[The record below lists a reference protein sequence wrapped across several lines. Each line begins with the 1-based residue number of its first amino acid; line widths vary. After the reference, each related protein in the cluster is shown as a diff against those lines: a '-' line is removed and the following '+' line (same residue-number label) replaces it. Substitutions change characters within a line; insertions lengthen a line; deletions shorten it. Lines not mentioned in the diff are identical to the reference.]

1 MKLDYFSLL
10 SPLPFYF
17 NNVGSIKS
25 PTLLEISDIKY
36 PVYQMHLS
44 NLLLDVDSYY
54 EMIDKTNGE
63 YLNSFTKQEK
73 NMILRIRKE
82 YANLDKKYKPNIS
95 IYNIMIFDKFL
106 INSLLLALNFFFEDE
121 VTYDSEQKIFVLF
134 NGMVDKDNKKIKTGI
149 IHEGN
154 YDEVVDVILQRVN
167 ISKKKDEEN
176 LKVKNKIA
184 ERLLEKMNKGSKKA
198 KQKEDKKM
206 EIGNLISSISAHS
219 KTLNIVNIWNL
230 TIFQLYDQFTRI
242 RCDDSY
248 TMSSTSVSVW
258 GDSENK
264 FDNTMW
270 FSIIN
275 KE

>member
-10 SPLPFYF
+10 SPLPFYI
-17 NNVGSIKS
+17 NGVGSIKS

-36 PVYQMHLS
+36 PIYQMYLS

-73 NMILRIRKE
+73 NMILRIRNE
-82 YANLDKKYKPNIS
+82 YVNLDEKYKSNIS
-95 IYNIMIFDKFL
+95 LYSIMIFDKFL

-121 VTYDSEQKIFVLF
+121 VIYDSSQKVFILF
-134 NGMVDKDNKKIKTGI
+134 NGMVDKDDQKIQTGI

-154 YDEVVDVILQRVN
+154 YDEVIDVILQRVN
-167 ISKKKDEEN
+167 ISKRKDEKK
-176 LKVKNKIA
+176 LKVKNKTA
-184 ERLLEKMNKGSKKA
+184 ERLLEKMKKGSKKA

-242 RCDDSY
+242 HYDDSY
-248 TMSSTSVSVW
+248 TMNSTSVSVW
-258 GDSENK
+258 GDSEKK

>member
-10 SPLPFYF
+10 SPLPFYI
-17 NNVGSIKS
+17 NGVGSIKS

-36 PVYQMHLS
+36 PIYQMYLS

-73 NMILRIRKE
+73 NMILRIRNE
-82 YANLDKKYKPNIS
+82 YVNLDEKYKSNIS
-95 IYNIMIFDKFL
+95 LYSIMIFDKFL

-121 VTYDSEQKIFVLF
+121 VIYDSSQKVFILF
-134 NGMVDKDNKKIKTGI
+134 NGMVDKDDQKIQTGI

-154 YDEVVDVILQRVN
+154 YDEVIDVILQRVN
-167 ISKKKDEEN
+167 ISKRKDEKK
-176 LKVKNKIA
+176 LKVKNKTA
-184 ERLLEKMNKGSKKA
+184 ERLLEKMKKGSKKA

-206 EIGNLISSISAHS
+206 EIGNLISSISVHS

-242 RCDDSY
+242 HYDDSY
-248 TMSSTSVSVW
+248 TMNSTSVSVW
-258 GDSENK
+258 GDSEKK